1 MQKRVKMKTF
11 DILMEDKQ
19 IIVINKAAGFPTQTA
34 KSGEKDVV
42 SALKNHLYQQNPVAG
57 EPYVG
62 VIHRLDQPVEGIL
75 VFAKTLF
82 AAKELSRQ
90 IAGKDA
96 VKEYLAVVEA
106 NENTISNESEAFA
119 EGIHICKDYLVKDG
133 RANLSK
139 IGKKGDEDAKYA
151 ELSYEIL
158 KRGENHRFLVKIRL
172 VTGRHHQIRVQMAGA
187 GLPLLGDRKYGPEKE
202 ESTEG
207 INLCAYKIEFI
218 HPKTKKEIQM
228 EIVPSN
234 LSMLPDVDNPHFIA

>member
-1 MQKRVKMKTF
+1 MKTF
-11 DILMEDKQ
+11 EILMEDKQ
-19 IIVINKAAGFPTQTA
+19 IIVIKKAAGFPTQTS
-34 KSGEKDVV
+34 KTGEKDVV

-57 EPYVG
+57 EPYLG
-62 VIHRLDQPVEGIL
+62 IIHRLDQPVEGLL

-96 VKEYLAVVEA
+96 VKEYLAVVEMDETLLGRDA
-106 NENTISNESEAFA
+106 EVLSE
-119 EGIHICKDYLVKDG
+119 GTHIRKDYLVKDG
-133 RANLSK
+133 KANLSQ
-139 IGKKGDEDAKYA
+139 IGEKGQEEAKYA

-158 KRGENHRFLVKIRL
+158 KRGENGRFLVRIRL

-187 GLPLLGDRKYGPEKE
+187 GLPLVGDRKYGLKKE
-202 ESTEG
+202 ENTEG

-228 EIVPSN
+228 EIIPTN